1 MSLEQAI
8 AEQTAAIKEQ
18 TAVLTKLVTAIAVIA
33 AGEKSTPTPTDNAP
47 AGKKAQAESAKAEP
61 TKEPEPEKTEDAPA
75 VDPNAKP
82 ERLTRRQQHAQV
94 PLPPTDGADAPDTT
108 KLPEGERDE
117 AYYAKH
123 VQPVLI
129 ELLKLDKEV
138 LKALLAKFKV
148 STGKDIPS
156 TEWDA
161 AVFAAK
167 GLIAQVQERDGLA

>member
-18 TAVLTKLVTAIAVIA
+18 TAVLAKLVTAIAVIA
-33 AGEKSTPTPTDNAP
+33 AAGKTITSTVEKSAP
-47 AGKKAQAESAKAEP
+47 EAKAVEAEP
-61 TKEPEPEKTEDAPA
+61 VKKPEAEKTEDAPA

-94 PLPPTDGADAPDTT
+94 PLPPTDGADAPDMT

-117 AYYAKH
+117 AYYNKH
-123 VQPVLI
+123 VQPIFV

-138 LKALLAKFKV
+138 LKAMLAKYKV
-148 STGKDIPS
+148 ASGKAIPP
-156 TEWDA
+156 EDWDA
-161 AVFAAK
+161 AVYTVK